1 MKTAFGWIVQCTFLT
16 WALAAGAPIALAQKG
31 VHVEDAWA
39 RATPPGAKTGAA
51 YFVITAHGG
60 HTDRLVGVFSPIAA
74 KAEFHTN
81 VMEDGMMK
89 MRQIESVEVSGDA
102 PASFEPGGNHV
113 MLMGLKGPLT
123 EGDQFQMTLT
133 LEKLG
138 AIETQVTVRAIG
150 TTTMGHQMDHSKH
163 HTE

>member
-1 MKTAFGWIVQCTFLT
+1 MKTAFGRIVQCTFLT
-16 WALAAGAPIALAQKG
+16 WALAAGASALAHKG

-60 HTDRLVGVFSPIAA
+60 YTDRLVGVSSPVAA

-81 VMEDGMMK
+81 VMEGGMMK
-89 MRQIESVEVSGDA
+89 MRRIEAVEVSGDA
-102 PASFEPGGNHV
+102 PAVFEPGGNHV

-123 EGDQFQMTLT
+123 EGDQFQMTLI

-163 HTE
+163 QTE

>member
-1 MKTAFGWIVQCTFLT
+1 VKTAFGRIVQCTFLT
-16 WALAAGAPIALAQKG
+16 WALAAGASTALAHKG
-31 VHVEDAWA
+31 VNVEDAWA

-51 YFVITAHGG
+51 YFVISAHDGY
-60 HTDRLVGVFSPIAA
+60 TDRLVGVSSPVAT

-102 PASFEPGGNHV
+102 PAGFEPGGNHV

-163 HTE
+163 QTE

>member
-1 MKTAFGWIVQCTFLT
+1 MKTALGRIVRCAFLT
-16 WALAAGAPIALAQKG
+16 WVLAAGTSTVLAQKG
-31 VHVEDAWA
+31 VHVEHAWA
-39 RATPPGAKTGAA
+39 RATPPGATLGAA

-60 HTDRLVGVFSPIAA
+60 HSDRLIGVSSPVAA

-102 PASFEPGGNHV
+102 PVGFEPGRNHV

-150 TTTMGHQMDHSKH
+150 TTTMEHQMDHSKH
-163 HTE
+163 QMQ

>member
-1 MKTAFGWIVQCTFLT
+1 MTRTKSTYL
-16 WALAAGAPIALAQKG
+16 ALIAVL
-31 VHVEDAWA
+31 
-39 RATPPGAKTGAA
+39 
-51 YFVITAHGG
+51 
-60 HTDRLVGVFSPIAA
+60 LSPIAA

-123 EGDQFQMTLT
+123 EGDQFQMTLNF
-133 LEKLG
+133 EKLG

-150 TTTMGHQMDHSKH
+150 TTTMRHQIDHLKH
-163 HTE
+163 QTE